1 MKIEGVP
8 EGYEISR
15 IGRPVQGETFIG
27 GTGLVATATGGEVS
41 FCYAIVRKIEQ
52 PKQPKQYRPFA
63 NGAEYAPHFERAIQ
77 YQHLDPNVFFRSVGV
92 CQLGVWVQNNEENEF
107 VPWETAFRVWLFK
120 DNGTPFGV
128 EVSE

>member
-27 GTGLVATATGGEVS
+27 GTGLVAIATGGEVS
-41 FCYAIVRKIEQ
+41 FCYAILRKVER
-52 PKQPKQYRPFA
+52 PKTYRPFA
-63 NGAEYAPHFERAIQ
+63 SAEEFKPHRERWWKWIEDTSGVFPPASYSEFSHEDETWIDSFNFKVFE
-77 YQHLDPNVFFRSVGV
+77 DGS
-92 CQLGVWVQNNEENEF
+92 
-107 VPWETAFRVWLFK
+107 
-120 DNGTPFGV
+120 PFGV

>member
-27 GTGLVATATGGEVS
+27 GTGLVAIATGGEVS
-41 FCYAIVRKIEQ
+41 FCYAILRKVER
-52 PKQPKQYRPFA
+52 PKTYRPFA
-63 NGAEYAPHFERAIQ
+63 NAEEFKPHRDRWWRMKSESVDCCHPPVFYSDNNDWGRAFD
-77 YQHLDPNVFFRSVGV
+77 LLVFDDGS
-92 CQLGVWVQNNEENEF
+92 
-107 VPWETAFRVWLFK
+107 
-120 DNGTPFGV
+120 PFGV

>member
-41 FCYAIVRKIEQ
+41 FCYAIVRKVERQ
-52 PKQPKQYRPFA
+52 KQYRPFA
-63 NGAEYAPHFERAIQ
+63 NAEEFKPHRDKYVRFIGVEKGFWKLTSIHDEGANGEEW
-77 YQHLDPNVFFRSVGV
+77 NV
-92 CQLGVWVQNNEENEF
+92 
-107 VPWETAFRVWLFK
+107 LFK
-120 DNGTPFGV
+120 KYVFEDGTPFGV